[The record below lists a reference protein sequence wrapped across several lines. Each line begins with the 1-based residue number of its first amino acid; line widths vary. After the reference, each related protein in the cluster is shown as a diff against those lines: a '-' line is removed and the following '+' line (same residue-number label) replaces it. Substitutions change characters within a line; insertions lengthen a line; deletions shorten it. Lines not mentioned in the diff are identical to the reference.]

1 LRGTRAESH
10 ENHLHQNLEN
20 IILIVFFAAFGL
32 GFSGCNIPPK
42 HEKVALHFCAYSTR
56 RLLLCFTGPNRRL
69 WRFDYLWLDPECESS
84 EHQVRSRGPLAA
96 LQKELGDN
104 YQIIEEGLDGRTTDA
119 RDPGSPIS
127 GAQLDGSA
135 YLPACLASHLPVDLV
150 VIMLG
155 TNDLKPVFNRT
166 PLRIAIGAAHL
177 IDLVN
182 TLNGG
187 VGTTYKNPKVLL
199 ICPPPLNPEIEKGP
213 VFGEMFKGGVEK
225 SQKLSELYEA
235 VAKMGGAEFLNAGS
249 VISTDGVDGL
259 HLTAESERKLGVAVA
274 AKVKEMCK

>member
-1 LRGTRAESH
+1 MKKLF
-10 ENHLHQNLEN
+10 L
-20 IILIVFFAAFGL
+20 
-32 GFSGCNIPPK
+32 P
-42 HEKVALHFCAYSTR
+42 
-56 RLLLCFTGPNRRL
+56 LLLLVLGGSCYADPFRFVAYGDSITYGWMPNPNPPSSRYD
-69 WRFDYLWLDPECESS
+69 FDDRWP
-84 EHQVRSRGPLAA
+84 GA
-96 LQKELGDN
+96 LQKALGVN
-104 YQIIEEGLDGRTTDA
+104 YQVIEEGLDGRTTDA
-119 RDPGSPIS
+119 PDPGSPIS

-135 YLPACLASHLPVDLV
+135 YLQACLASHLPVDLV
-150 VIMLG
+150 IIMLG

-213 VFGEMFKGGVEK
+213 VFGEMFKGGLEK
-225 SQKLSELYEA
+225 SQRLPELYEA

-249 VISTDGVDGL
+249 VISTDGIDGL
-259 HLTAESERKLGVAVA
+259 HLTAESERKLGTAIA
-274 AKVKEMCK
+274 EKVKEMLK